1 MSSAPS
7 SAAPLSSGLRT
18 SAEASDQKIANL
30 LRWLEQGGAR
40 FPKLRVVRQEN
51 GERSVLTVADVASGE
66 AVLQIPRS
74 HLLTQQLARSSDIG
88 RLIQSHVNPDNEEL
102 YLASFLLQEKHRPD
116 SFWKP
121 YVDSLPEAFPHL
133 PLFFSEEERA
143 LLEGSFV
150 QTLLAFQVQ
159 SLGQEY
165 ALLCQKVPGYERF
178 SLDDFVWARLSV
190 SSRTFGLQVGGLQG
204 RCLVPLADMLN
215 HRRPPDVLWDTS
227 EDGQFFVMTAQNAVA
242 TGMEIHDSYGA
253 KSNDLL
259 LLHFGFVAENNEQDE
274 VFLSLGLPEGTALAS
289 GKQKLLGLSSP
300 TARQPFK
307 VPLQYE
313 HASTQRMFSFLRVAC
328 AAPLELPRL
337 APRLLSG
344 LGSIKP
350 LGVANEERVLR
361 ALGAACEARLAAFD
375 TSFEEDE
382 RLLRE
387 GALSLNA
394 RSCVLMRREEKR
406 MLHAWLELTRTG
418 LSLLRMPRAELE
430 RLAALPASPWGPFDR
445 YVREAVLELV
455 RRA

>member
-1 MSSAPS
+1 MSLVHP
-7 SAAPLSSGLRT
+7 SAAPPPSGPRT
-18 SAEASDQKIANL
+18 SAEASDQKLAAL
-30 LRWLEQGGAR
+30 LRWLEDGGAR
-40 FPKLRVVRQEN
+40 LPKLHVVRQEN
-51 GERSVLTVADVASGE
+51 GERSVLAQADIAAGE
-66 AVLQIPRS
+66 AVLQVPRS
-74 HLLTQQLARSSDIG
+74 HLLTLEVAKSSEIG
-88 RLIQSHVNPDNEEL
+88 RLLQSHVNPDNEEF

-121 YVDSLPEAFPHL
+121 YVDSLPEAFPHV
-133 PLFFSEEERA
+133 PLFFNESERA
-143 LLEGSFV
+143 LLEGSFLL
-150 QTLLAFQVQ
+150 TLLEFQGYTLRQ
-159 SLGQEY
+159 DH

-178 SLDDFVWARLSV
+178 SAEEFSWARLSV
-190 SSRTFGLQVGGLQG
+190 SSRNFFLKVGGLQG
-204 RCLVPLADMLN
+204 RALVPLADMLN

-227 EDGQFFVMTAQNAVA
+227 KDGQFFVMTAQNAVA
-242 TGMEIHDSYGA
+242 TGLEIHDSYGA

-375 TSFEEDE
+375 TSLEEDE

-387 GALSLNA
+387 GTLSLNA

>member
-1 MSSAPS
+1 MSLAHP
-7 SAAPLSSGLRT
+7 SAAPPPSGLRT
-18 SAEASDQKIANL
+18 SPEDSDQKLDAL
-30 LRWLEQGGAR
+30 LRWLENGGAR
-40 FPKLRVVRQEN
+40 FPKLHVVRQEN
-51 GERSVLTVADVASGE
+51 GERSVLALADIAKGE
-66 AVLQIPRS
+66 AVLQVPRS
-74 HLLTQQLARSSDIG
+74 HLLTLEVARSSDIG
-88 RLIQSHVNPDNEEL
+88 RLLQSHVNPDNEEL

-116 SFWKP
+116 SFWKS
-121 YVDSLPEAFPHL
+121 YLDTLPEAFPHV
-133 PLFFSEEERA
+133 PLFFSDSERA
-143 LLEGSFV
+143 LLKGSFLL
-150 QTLLAFQVQ
+150 TLLEFQGYTLRQ
-159 SLGQEY
+159 DH

-178 SLDDFVWARLSV
+178 SAEEFIWARLSV
-190 SSRTFGLQVGGLQG
+190 SSRNFGLKVGGLQG
-204 RCLVPLADMLN
+204 RALVPLADMLN

-227 EDGQFFVMTAQNAVA
+227 ADGQFFVMTAQNTVA
-242 TGMEIHDSYGA
+242 TGLEIHDSYGA

-259 LLHFGFVAENNEQDE
+259 LLHFGFVADNNEQDE

-387 GALSLNA
+387 EPLSHNA
-394 RSCVLMRREEKR
+394 RGCVLMRREEKR
-406 MLHAWLELTRTG
+406 MLRAWLELTRTG
-418 LSLLRMPRAELE
+418 LALLRMPRAELE
-430 RLAALPASPWGPFDR
+430 RLAGLPESPWGWFDR
-445 YVREAVLELV
+445 YVREALLELV

>member
-1 MSSAPS
+1 MSLATPSASP
-7 SAAPLSSGLRT
+7 PPSGLRT
-18 SAEASDQKIANL
+18 SPESSDQKLAAL
-30 LRWLEQGGAR
+30 LRWLEDGGAR
-40 FPKLRVVRQEN
+40 FPKLNVVRQEN
-51 GERSVLTVADVASGE
+51 GERAVLARTDIATGE
-66 AVLQIPRS
+66 AVLQVPRS
-74 HLLTQQLARSSDIG
+74 HLLTLEVAKSSDIG
-88 RLIQSHVNPDNEEL
+88 RLIRSHVSPDNEEL

-121 YVDSLPEAFPHL
+121 YVDSLPEAFPHV
-133 PLFFSEEERA
+133 PLFFSASERA
-143 LLEGSFV
+143 LLQGSFLL
-150 QTLLAFQVQ
+150 TLLQFQDY
-159 SLGQEY
+159 SLRQDH

-178 SLDDFVWARLSV
+178 SVEEFIWARLSV
-190 SSRTFGLQVGGLQG
+190 SSRNFGLKVGGLQG
-204 RCLVPLADMLN
+204 RSLVPLADMLN
-215 HRRPPDVLWDTS
+215 HRRPPDVLWSTS
-227 EDGQFFVMTAQNAVA
+227 KDGQFFEMTAQNTIA
-242 TGMEIHDSYGA
+242 TGLEVHDSYGA

-259 LLHFGFVAENNEQDE
+259 LLHFGFVVENNEQDE

-313 HASTQRMFSFLRVAC
+313 HAATQRMFSFLRVAC
-328 AAPLELPRL
+328 ATTGELPRL

-361 ALGAACEARLAAFD
+361 SLGEACEARLAAFD
-375 TSFEEDE
+375 SSFEEDE

-406 MLHAWLELTRTG
+406 LLRAWLELTRTG

-430 RLAALPASPWGPFDR
+430 RLAERPESPWGWFDR

>member
-51 GERSVLTVADVASGE
+51 GERSVLTVADVAAGE
-66 AVLQIPRS
+66 AVLQVPRS
-74 HLLTQQLARSSDIG
+74 HMLTQQLARSSDIG

-121 YVDSLPEAFPHL
+121 YLDSLPEAFPHL
-133 PLFFSEEERA
+133 PLFFSEQERA
-143 LLEGSFV
+143 LLKGSFV
-150 QTLLAFQVQ
+150 PTLLAFQAQ
-159 SLGQEY
+159 SLQQEH
-165 ALLCQKVPGYERF
+165 ALLCQKVAGYDRF

-259 LLHFGFVAENNEQDE
+259 LLHFGFVTENNEQDE
-274 VFLSLGLPEGTALAS
+274 VFLSLSIPEGDALAF
-289 GKQKLLGLSSP
+289 GKQKLLALPSS
-300 TARQPFK
+300 TAKRPFK

-313 HASTQRMFSFLRVAC
+313 NVATQLMFSFLRVAC
-328 AAPLELPRL
+328 AVTDELFKL
-337 APRLLSG
+337 ASKLFTG
-344 LGSIKP
+344 MQSIEP
-350 LGVANEERVLR
+350 LGIANEERVLR
-361 ALGAACEARLAAFD
+361 TLAAACESRLATFE
-375 TSFEEDE
+375 TSLEEDA

-387 GALSLNA
+387 GSLSPNA
-394 RSCVLMRREEKR
+394 RSCVLMRHEEKR
-406 MLHAWLELTRTG
+406 LLKAWLDMTRTC
-418 LSLLRMPRAELE
+418 LPLLRMPRAELE
-430 RLAALPASPWGPFDR
+430 ALATRSESSWGWFDS
-445 YVREAVLELV
+445 YVRKAVLELV